1 MIMVEIHIQ
10 INSILYYS
18 ILIFEITWKH
28 LPIAYICIRDCIIR
42 DVRTGNF

>member
-28 LPIAYICIRDCIIR
+28 PIAYICIRDCIIR